1 MNLYASN
8 TICFLYFSCRSY
20 SPKMNLYIYIYIFVT
35 GFVQFC
41 AVYLLPS
48 GLDLLVEQVI
58 DGLDKVVMTM
68 KKGQ

>member
-35 GFVQFC
+35 DFVQFC

-58 DGLDKVVMTM
+58 DRLDKVVMTM